1 MHRVY
6 FIIINKKGRFV
17 LVSRRALI
25 YTGEDPVEVVD
36 PNEDPPLPDEVRR
49 TCLTVPY
56 FPDCIPGRWVLAGSV
71 IRFVKAADMFL
82 KIPSACQVSAY
93 PNTGKLCGLNYATM

>member
-1 MHRVY
+1 MHRIY
-6 FIIINKKGRFV
+6 SIIITKEGRLV
-17 LVSRRALI
+17 LASRRALI
-25 YTGEDPVEVVD
+25 YAGEEPVEVVD
-36 PNEDPPLPDEVRR
+36 PNEDPPIAGTVRS
-49 TCLTVPY
+49 TCLTVSS
-56 FPDCIPGRWVLAGSV
+56 FRICVLGRWVLAGSA